1 LTGQA
6 ALYGWSKKRLEF
18 AAMMNSNEKNLAHI
32 INRMAN
38 DNSVNAPA
46 DAIAYAKNLYRTRS
60 TAAQPSALRRILAV
74 LQMDLA
80 PNKAAFGERS
90 GSTGTARQMLFN
102 AGENAIELRVLP
114 EASKAQLQGQVLGE
128 GFSGAELTLSGSDIF
143 RRIVIGELSEFEM
156 ADVPKGYYTLT
167 IRSSEKEIV
176 IEDVDI

>member
-1 LTGQA
+1 MNDL
-6 ALYGWSKKRLEF
+6 KEKRLDE
-18 AAMMNSNEKNLAHI
+18 I
-32 INRMAN
+32 IRLMET
-38 DNSVNAPA
+38 DDSVDAPK
-46 DAIAYAKNLYRTRS
+46 DSITWAKNLYRTRQ
-60 TAAQPSALRRILAV
+60 TDPSLITRLVAT
-74 LQMDLA
+74 LQMDLS
-80 PNKAAFGERS
+80 PGKAAFGERS

-143 RRIVIGELSEFEM
+143 RRTVIGELSEFEM